1 VELYDWFKK
10 ISKEDPIVIDDNE
23 LRRDPLSVLTHVCN
37 RLDLPFTE
45 KMLSWPVG
53 PKPADGIWAEAW
65 YKDVHSST
73 GFTPPSST
81 KITKENIPSNLV
93 QIYDQ
98 GLPHYQTL
106 LSHSIRA

>member
-1 VELYDWFKK
+1 
-10 ISKEDPIVIDDNE
+10 
-23 LRRDPLSVLTHVCN
+23 
-37 RLDLPFTE
+37 
-45 KMLSWPVG
+45 MLSWPVG

-65 YKDVHSST
+65 YKDVHSSI

-81 KITKENIPSNLV
+81 KITKENIPSNFV

-98 GLPHYQTL
+98 ALPYYQTL